1 MKMDIHVSYWTRA
14 AGCGNGWVTSAICA
28 WKEKAKIH
36 LKMRRSPYFHFTE
49 KSLCRKGT
57 VNVANFKKN
66 WPKQKKRTYKQKVR
80 QEWNNLWLRS
90 FLSGDPERVGA
101 STILM
106 PTALT
111 YDASDAHLSRWQQ
124 TIEKSLKEC
133 EICSMLTEKKNKKNS
148 LIRTH
153 LHNSPSF
160 ALTDKTSPLASK
172 SKLPLS
178 LICGLKP
185 R

>member
-1 MKMDIHVSYWTRA
+1 MWQWLGDQCYLRLKRKGKNTLENA
-14 AGCGNGWVTSAICA
+14 
-28 WKEKAKIH
+28 KES
-36 LKMRRSPYFHFTE
+36 LLSLYR

-80 QEWNNLWLRS
+80 QEWNYLWLRS

-160 ALTDKTSPLASK
+160 ALTDKASPLASK

>member
-1 MKMDIHVSYWTRA
+1 
-14 AGCGNGWVTSAICA
+14 
-28 WKEKAKIH
+28 
-36 LKMRRSPYFHFTE
+36 MRRFPRTWNVFIYLTSKHKSKMKEISHLAPPWKWIFTSPTE
-49 KSLCRKGT
+49 LEQLD
-57 VNVANFKKN
+57 VAMVG
-66 WPKQKKRTYKQKVR
+66 WPVLSAPEKKRQKYTWKCEGV
-80 QEWNNLWLRS
+80 LTFTLL
-90 FLSGDPERVGA
+90 LSGDPERVGA

-133 EICSMLTEKKNKKNS
+133 EICSMLTEKKNKKDS

-160 ALTDKTSPLASK
+160 ALTDKASPLASK